1 MTNKRLVLSYNT
13 KKYQLSMDD
22 LDNLTSNR
30 VYQKSMISLIEEKKN
45 EKKKIKQFSLHRVKL

>member
-1 MTNKRLVLSYNT
+1 
-13 KKYQLSMDD
+13 MDD